1 MGLLKGDSGS
11 VVVEIRDSRKSNK
24 ALDGG
29 RAVGGTERQTACLPA
44 CRPCHLVSLRLVLLL
59 ICGSDQKTSP
69 VVVDGKVS
77 FLGG

>member
-44 CRPCHLVSLRLVLLL
+44 CLPTLSLGQSSL
-59 ICGSDQKTSP
+59 GSTADLRFRHENLYRSR
-69 VVVDGKVS
+69 
-77 FLGG
+77 